1 MSTYSG
7 RIDRLAAPP
16 AKEIT
21 DMEKNMRIIRSF
33 AILAVCAAATALSAS
48 AGAQVL
54 TRHAIPI
61 EMAKTMANV
70 AQATCAEMG
79 YSISVHVVDTAG
91 DTLVAYRGED
101 SGVHTF
107 VNSFR
112 KAYSAMTFR
121 RPSSTFGERWADG
134 EVGAQLQLMLPD
146 MAGQQGGFPIR
157 LGDEVIGGIG
167 ASGAGMGADSTCVQ
181 AGMDAVAGQLQ

>member
-1 MSTYSG
+1 M
-7 RIDRLAAPP
+7 L
-16 AKEIT
+16 KF
-21 DMEKNMRIIRSF
+21 RSSAF
-33 AILAVCAAATALSAS
+33 LLAS
-48 AGAQVL
+48 AAIVAVSTSAAAQVL
-54 TRHAIPI
+54 TRHSIPI

-70 AQATCAEMG
+70 AQETCAELG

-146 MAGQQGGFPIR
+146 MAGQQGGFPV
-157 LGDEVIGGIG
+157 LFGDEVIGGIG
-167 ASGAGMGADSTCVQ
+167 ASGAGMGADTTCVQ
-181 AGMDAVAGQLQ
+181 AGMEAVADQLQ

>member
-1 MSTYSG
+1 M
-7 RIDRLAAPP
+7 P
-16 AKEIT
+16 KF
-21 DMEKNMRIIRSF
+21 RSSATF
-33 AILAVCAAATALSAS
+33 LVCAAMAAAGAS
-48 AGAQVL
+48 ADAQVL
-54 TRHAIPI
+54 TRHSISI

-70 AQATCAEMG
+70 AQETCAELG

-121 RPSSTFGERWADG
+121 RPSSTFGDRWADG

-146 MAGQQGGFPIR
+146 MAGQQGGFPVQF
-157 LGDEVIGGIG
+157 GDEVIGGIG
-167 ASGAGMGADSTCVQ
+167 ASGAGMGADATCVQ
-181 AGMDAVAGQLQ
+181 AGMDAVADQLQ

>member
-1 MSTYSG
+1 MSIA
-7 RIDRLAAPP
+7 R
-16 AKEIT
+16 
-21 DMEKNMRIIRSF
+21 
-33 AILAVCAAATALSAS
+33 VCAVSLACAATTLACAAS
-48 AGAQVL
+48 ADAQVL
-54 TRHAIPI
+54 TRHAVPI

-70 AQATCAEMG
+70 AQDTCAKLG

-121 RPSSTFGERWADG
+121 RPSATFGERWENG

-157 LGDEVIGGIG
+157 VGDEVIGGIG
-167 ASGAGMGADSTCVQ
+167 ASGAGMGADATCVL
-181 AGMDAVAGQLQ
+181 AGIDAVSDKLR

>member
-1 MSTYSG
+1 M
-7 RIDRLAAPP
+7 P
-16 AKEIT
+16 KF
-21 DMEKNMRIIRSF
+21 RSS
-33 AILAVCAAATALSAS
+33 AIFLICTAMAAASAS
-48 AGAQVL
+48 ANAQVL
-54 TRHAIPI
+54 TRHSISI

-70 AQATCAEMG
+70 AQETCAELG

-121 RPSSTFGERWADG
+121 RPSSTFGDRWADG
-134 EVGAQLQLMLPD
+134 DVGAQLQLMLPD
-146 MAGQQGGFPIR
+146 MAGQQGGFPV
-157 LGDEVIGGIG
+157 LFGDEVIGGIG
-167 ASGAGMGADSTCVQ
+167 ASGAGMGADATCVQ
-181 AGMDAVAGQLQ
+181 AGMEAVADQLQ

>member
-1 MSTYSG
+1 M
-7 RIDRLAAPP
+7 P
-16 AKEIT
+16 
-21 DMEKNMRIIRSF
+21 IIRNS
-33 AILAVCAAATALSAS
+33 AILTACVAAIAVGAS
-48 AGAQVL
+48 ANAQVL
-54 TRHAIPI
+54 TRHSIPI

-70 AQATCAEMG
+70 AQETCAELG
-79 YSISVHVVDTAG
+79 YSVSVHVVDAAG

-121 RPSSTFGERWADG
+121 RPSAVFGERWANG

-167 ASGAGMGADSTCVQ
+167 ASGAGMGADTTCVE
-181 AGMDAVAGQLQ
+181 AGMAAVADQIR

>member
-1 MSTYSG
+1 M
-7 RIDRLAAPP
+7 P
-16 AKEIT
+16 
-21 DMEKNMRIIRSF
+21 NIRTS
-33 AILAVCAAATALSAS
+33 AISLVCAAATALSAS
-48 AGAQVL
+48 ANAQVL
-54 TRHAIPI
+54 TRHSIPI

-79 YSISVHVVDTAG
+79 YSVSVHVLDTAG

-134 EVGAQLQLMLPD
+134 QVGAQLQLMLPD

-167 ASGAGMGADSTCVQ
+167 ASGAGMGADATCVQ
-181 AGMDAVAGQLQ
+181 AGMDAVADQIQ

>member
-1 MSTYSG
+1 MAC
-7 RIDRLAAPP
+7 RLAGD
-16 AKEIT
+16 IVCRSNYQFR
-21 DMEKNMRIIRSF
+21 EKNMPITRKP
-33 AILAVCAAATALSAS
+33 AILIACASLLAFGAS
-48 AGAQVL
+48 ANAQVL
-54 TRHAIPI
+54 TRHSIPI

-70 AQATCAEMG
+70 AQETCAGLG

-121 RPSSTFGERWADG
+121 RPSAEFGDRWANG

-167 ASGAGMGADSTCVQ
+167 ASGAGMGADSTCVE
-181 AGMDAVAGQLQ
+181 AGIAAVADQLR

>member
-1 MSTYSG
+1 MSRARAFVVS
-7 RIDRLAAPP
+7 LASVVLPIVP
-16 AKEIT
+16 
-21 DMEKNMRIIRSF
+21 
-33 AILAVCAAATALSAS
+33 VAS
-48 AGAQVL
+48 ADAQVL
-54 TRHAIPI
+54 VRHAVSI

-70 AQATCAEMG
+70 VQETCAEMG

-91 DTLVAYRGED
+91 DTLVAYRGEE

-121 RPSSTFGERWADG
+121 RPSSTFGERWAAG

-167 ASGAGMGADSTCVQ
+167 ASGAGMGTDSTCVL
-181 AGMDAVAGQLQ
+181 AGIEAVADQLE

>member
-1 MSTYSG
+1 M
-7 RIDRLAAPP
+7 P
-16 AKEIT
+16 
-21 DMEKNMRIIRSF
+21 NIRSS
-33 AILAVCAAATALSAS
+33 AILLVCAAMAAISVPAN
-48 AGAQVL
+48 AQVL
-54 TRHAIPI
+54 TRHSISI

-134 EVGAQLQLMLPD
+134 DVGAQLQLMLPD
-146 MAGQQGGFPIR
+146 MAGQQGGFPIQF
-157 LGDEVIGGIG
+157 GDEVIGGIG
-167 ASGAGMGADSTCVQ
+167 ASGAGMGADTTCVQ
-181 AGMDAVAGQLQ
+181 AGMAAVADQLQ